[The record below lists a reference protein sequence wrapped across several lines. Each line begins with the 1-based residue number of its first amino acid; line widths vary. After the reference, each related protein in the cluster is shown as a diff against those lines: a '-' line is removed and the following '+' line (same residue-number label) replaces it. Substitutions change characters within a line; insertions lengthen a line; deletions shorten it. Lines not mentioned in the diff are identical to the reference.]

1 MTLENALTYLPTLAL
16 AIGLAASTGL
26 RAWLPLLATSLLA
39 RFDVVTLGDSFAF
52 LSSTPAIVLFAVATV
67 LEIAA
72 DKIPVLDHGLD
83 VVSTVIRPIAAAVLA
98 GAVMFQ
104 IHDPLWAMV
113 LGLIVGAPT
122 ALVPHAVKSGV
133 RVASTATTGGL
144 TNPVVSVA
152 EDTASLT
159 MVVLAVV
166 VPIVAAG
173 LVLVLSFLALRWW
186 RRRRHV
192 ARSATSA

>member
-1 MTLENALTYLPTLAL
+1 MTLESLLTYLPSLAL

-104 IHDPLWAMV
+104 IHDPLWALV

-152 EDTASLT
+152 EDTASIV

-173 LVLVLSFLALRWW
+173 LVIVFCLLALRWW